1 MSLSSSLYSGVSG
14 LSTLGSSMTV
24 IGDNIA
30 NVNTVGFKSSR
41 ALFEDALSQTVAT
54 SAGSAQVGRGVRL
67 ADVDT
72 SFKQGSFEATASE
85 TDLAI
90 GGEGFFIVRHP
101 ANEDNKFFTR
111 AGEFKFDKDGKLTT
125 PAGYVAQGWELKR
138 KDNSLEIEDVGSV
151 KDVKLENFTSP
162 PDPSTKVAFITNLD
176 ARRNDPTDDASTN
189 HTIDIKS
196 QFDNMALSRVWKG
209 SAEEEESIRPS
220 DYEYHTTEPIYDS
233 LGNKHDISTYYDA
246 GNETIDGK
254 TYEFV
259 VATEP
264 TEDLRTIFNDK
275 DGKGTDQGHGLLA
288 RGVLEFDYGGA
299 LVGQQ
304 FQRFIGNKGA
314 ANIDETSAVGSFMQP
329 ASPKVTGDYDGVTIP
344 SGQTGTK
351 LAAIHLAAGK
361 YSPPKPKVVVDPN
374 NPPPEPDE
382 NAPKPIKLGVVGEDE
397 IEIYWNEF
405 DKITIPKNYTEG
417 LQLKGPDGLF
427 VSFKKGS
434 TIFEGDS
441 FDINIVEGNP
451 DDPNDDN
458 SWSKMSLED
467 LQNEHF
473 TFTPDFLGA
482 PEDQTKMTVEMDF
495 GTHFNGINWVSDPL
509 SSTSVASSSSTIF
522 QTANGYGAGSL
533 QSINVDVDGVI
544 TGQYD
549 NGQISPLYRIALGK
563 FQNPHALHKNGGN
576 LFSQTRLSG
585 SVITNKPGINGVGSI
600 APNSLEQSNVD
611 IADQFV
617 KMITTQRGFQANSKI
632 VTTVDGMLGDVI
644 AMKR

>member
-1 MSLSSSLYSGVSG
+1 MSLSSSLYSGISG
-14 LSTLGSSMTV
+14 LSVLGNSMTV
-24 IGDNIA
+24 VGDNIA

-72 SFKQGSFEATASE
+72 SFKQGSFEATESE

-90 GGEGFFIVRHP
+90 GGDGFFIVRHP
-101 ANEDNKFFTR
+101 ESVDNRFFTR

-138 KDNSLEIEDVGSV
+138 KGDGLEIEDVGSV
-151 KDVKLENFTSP
+151 KDIKLESFTSP
-162 PDPSTKVAFITNLD
+162 PDPSTKVSFITNLD
-176 ARRNDPTDDASTN
+176 ARRNDPTDEASTN

-209 SAEEEESIRPS
+209 SGEEEEHIMPS
-220 DYEYHTTEPIYDS
+220 DYEYHTTEPVYDS

-254 TYEFV
+254 TYEFII
-259 VATEP
+259 ATEP
-264 TEDLRTIFNDK
+264 TEDARDLFNDK
-275 DGKGTDQGHGLLA
+275 DGDGTDQGRGLLA
-288 RGVLEFDYGGA
+288 RGVLEFDYSGA
-299 LVGQQ
+299 LIGEQ

-314 ANIDETSAVGSFMQP
+314 AQLEEESVTASFKHP
-329 ASPKVTGDYDGVTIP
+329 AMPKVFGDYTGVTVP
-344 SGQTGTK
+344 TGETGSK
-351 LAAIHLAAGK
+351 LASIHFSAGK
-361 YSPPKPKVVVDPN
+361 YEPIKVIDPENPPEVNEDAPPPK
-374 NPPPEPDE
+374 
-382 NAPKPIKLGVVGEDE
+382 ALGVVGVDE

-405 DKITIPKNYTEG
+405 DKITIPRNYTEG
-417 LQLKGPDGLF
+417 LQLRGPDGLF

-434 TIFEGDS
+434 TIFEGDA
-441 FDINIVEGNP
+441 FDIKVVEGNP
-451 DDPNDDN
+451 DDLNDDN
-458 SWSKMSLED
+458 NWVKMSLED
-467 LQNEHF
+467 LQNEHY

-482 PEDQTKMTVEMDF
+482 PDDLTQMQVEMDF
-495 GTHFNGINWVSDPL
+495 GSHYNGLNWVSDPL
-509 SSTSVASSSSTIF
+509 SSTSVASASSTIF

-533 QSINVDVDGVI
+533 QSLNVDVDGVI

-549 NGQISPLYRIALGK
+549 NGQVSPLYRVALGK
-563 FQNPHALHKNGGN
+563 FQNPHGLHKEGGN
-576 LFSQTRLSG
+576 LFKQTRISG

-611 IADQFV
+611 IANQFV

-632 VTTVDGMLGDVI
+632 VTTVDGMMGDVI
-644 AMKR
+644 QMKR